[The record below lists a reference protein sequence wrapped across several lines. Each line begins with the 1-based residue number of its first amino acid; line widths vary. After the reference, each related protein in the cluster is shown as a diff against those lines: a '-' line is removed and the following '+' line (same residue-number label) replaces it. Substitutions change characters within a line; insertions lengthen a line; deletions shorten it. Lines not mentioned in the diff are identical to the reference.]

1 MVDSKKNYKFDLGG
15 KGLEGLTLYTLTSV
29 CTFSILFSLRS
40 LRDKGVEE
48 GFDDV
53 KKMVT
58 FEDRYFLIRRKLKAY
73 LQHN

>member
-1 MVDSKKNYKFDLGG
+1 M
-15 KGLEGLTLYTLTSV
+15 
-29 CTFSILFSLRS
+29 CTFSIVFSLSS

-53 KKMVT
+53 KKMVV

-73 LQHN
+73 LQHNQLTVQ